1 MTIVDK
7 IRKCFQ
13 QRNNIV
19 GNGKHTLHEIQSQP
33 DVWQHA
39 LKAFNQHQSDLDMLM
54 ASNTIDDVIVTGCG
68 STHYL
73 SMIGARLI
81 QKFSNEVAR
90 AHPASEL
97 LFYPDSIYSINMN
110 HLLIAVSR
118 SGTTTETVRA
128 VEAFKK
134 NSTGKVVVV
143 TCDSTSPL
151 ASYADVV
158 FSIDEAQEES
168 VAQTRSFSSMNVVLQ
183 QIAGLLGKHD
193 LSTGETLPSTCQD
206 LLGTHADLAKSLG
219 ENEQIKK
226 FFFLGSDTLYGVA
239 CEAML
244 KMKEM
249 SLSYSEAYHMMEF
262 RHGPMSMVSEDSLVV
277 GLISPASAQHD
288 INVLKDMQDMGAT
301 ILAIG
306 QDHTDFEHHIQL
318 PTDLPI
324 WNTPVLY
331 LPILQLMGYH
341 RSLFNGQNPDNPH
354 NLTAVI
360 SLDDI

>member
-1 MTIVDK
+1 LIK
-7 IRKCFQ
+7 YNWFFH
-13 QRNNIV
+13 QRENNV
-19 GNGKHTLHEIQSQP
+19 ENGKYTLHEIQSQP

-39 LKAFNQHQSDLDMLM
+39 LKSFANRQADFDTLM
-54 ASNTIDDVIVTGCG
+54 ASNTIDDIIVTGCG

-73 SMIGARLI
+73 SMVGARLI
-81 QKFSNEVAR
+81 QKFSTEVAR

-97 LFYPDSIYSINMN
+97 LLYPDSIYPVDLNY
-110 HLLIAVSR
+110 LLIAVSR

-134 NSTGKVVVV
+134 NTTGKVIVV

-151 ASYADVV
+151 AGYADVV
-158 FSIDEAQEES
+158 FAIDEAQEES

-183 QIAGLLGKHD
+183 QMAGLLGGHD
-193 LSTGETLPSTCQD
+193 LIIGDTLSTACRN
-206 LLGTHADLAKSLG
+206 LLDTHADLAKSLG
-219 ENEQIKK
+219 ENENIKK
-226 FFFLGSDTLYGVA
+226 FFFLGSDSLYGVA

-249 SLSYSEAYHMMEF
+249 SLSYSEAFHMMEF

-277 GLISPASAQHD
+277 GLISPESAKHD
-288 INVLKDMQDMGAT
+288 ISVLKDMQAMGAT

-306 QDHTDFEHHIQL
+306 QDTTDFEYHIQL
-318 PTDLPI
+318 PTDLPS

-341 RSLFNGQNPDNPH
+341 RSLFNGQNPDKPH

>member
-1 MTIVDK
+1 MKND
-7 IRKCFQ
+7 
-13 QRNNIV
+13 
-19 GNGKHTLHEIQSQP
+19 KHTFHEIQSQP
-33 DVWQHA
+33 EIWQHA
-39 LKAFNQHQSDLDMLM
+39 IKAFNNRRKDLDVLM
-54 ASNTIDDVIVTGCG
+54 ASNTIDDIIVTGCG

-73 SMIGARLI
+73 SIIGAKLI

-97 LFYPDSIYSINMN
+97 LFYPDSIYPVDLNY
-110 HLLIAVSR
+110 LLVAVSR

-128 VEAFKK
+128 VEAFKQ
-134 NSTGKVVVV
+134 NSNGKVVVV

-151 ASYADVV
+151 AGYADVV

-168 VAQTRSFSSMNVVLQ
+168 VAQTRSFSSMTVVLQ
-183 QIAGLLGKHD
+183 QIAGLLGGHD
-193 LSTGETLPSTCQD
+193 LTSSDQLSLACRN
-206 LLGTHADLAKSLG
+206 LLETHADLAKSLG
-219 ENEQIKK
+219 ENGAIKK
-226 FFFLGSDTLYGVA
+226 FFFLGSDSLYGIA

-277 GLISPASAQHD
+277 GLISPQSAKHD
-288 INVLKDMQDMGAT
+288 ISVLQDMQNMGAT

-306 QDHTDFEHHIQL
+306 QDDTDFEHHIQL
-318 PTDLPI
+318 PTELPT
-324 WNTPVLY
+324 WNTPILY

-341 RSLFNGQNPDNPH
+341 RALFNGQNPDNPH

>member
-1 MTIVDK
+1 ME
-7 IRKCFQ
+7 R
-13 QRNNIV
+13 
-19 GNGKHTLHEIQSQP
+19 GNHTLHEIQSQP

-39 LKAFNQHQSDLDMLM
+39 LKAFNEHQEDLDILM

-68 STHYL
+68 STYYL
-73 SMIGARLI
+73 SMVGARLI

-97 LFYPDSIYSINMN
+97 LLYPDSIYPVDLNY
-110 HLLIAVSR
+110 LLIAVSR

-134 NSTGKVVVV
+134 NSDGKVVVV
-143 TCDSTSPL
+143 TCDRTSPL

-158 FSIDEAQEES
+158 FSIDQAQEES
-168 VAQTRSFSSMNVVLQ
+168 VAQTRSFSSMTVILQ
-183 QIAGLLGKHD
+183 QMAGLLGGHD
-193 LSTGETLPSTCQD
+193 LTTSNTLAKACQD
-206 LLGTHADLAKSLG
+206 LFDTHADLAKSLG
-219 ENEQIKK
+219 ENEKIKK
-226 FFFLGSDTLYGVA
+226 FFFLGSDTLYGIA

-249 SLSYSEAYHMMEF
+249 SLSYSEAFHMMEF
-262 RHGPMSMVSEDSLVV
+262 RHGPMSMVAKDSLVV

-288 INVLKDMQDMGAT
+288 IRVLKDMQKMGAT

-306 QDHTDFEHHIQL
+306 QDDTDFAHHIQL
-318 PTDLPI
+318 PTDLPT